1 MEFLREVF
9 QAIPSAASSGTAAIL
24 YVVAVGAGLLITW
37 RVRRNKNVLEHIEK
51 LPEEDR
57 LRALEAEMG
66 AAHIQ
71 TGLGPEQYLRSRI
84 HQYYFLG
91 FIVFCLTVIALFLI
105 AASNSPRPADNSIK
119 EILSKTQEQNEK
131 TALIGAMFANDS
143 EGLWEAADNTADKIL
158 KLDPNDHRALNMKGS
173 VAFYSGQYQRA
184 LELFEKAHA
193 SAPEE
198 KEYAFNMAFAFVEV
212 GGYQRAIDEY
222 MKLKDATPRWSYN
235 AGRAY
240 FHAGDYKTA
249 KGLLEAVPTSYYQG
263 RARVLEAAA
272 LVAMSASENSPE
284 VKKTLLSTAKSK
296 LKEAVDADRQYWRAI
311 LVERKNDIHESYR
324 KTIELLGTSLIGE
337 VL

>member
-1 MEFLREVF
+1 MEFLREAF

-24 YVVAVGAGLLITW
+24 YVVAMVAWVLISW
-37 RVRRNKNVLEHIEK
+37 RVRRNKNVLKHIEK
-51 LPEEDR
+51 LRPEDR
-57 LRALEAEMG
+57 LHGLE

-71 TGLGPEQYLRSRI
+71 VGLSPEQYLRSRI

-91 FIVFCLTVIALFLI
+91 FIVLCVTVISLFLI
-105 AASNSPRPADNSIK
+105 AVSNPTRPMNGPFK
-119 EILSKTQEQNEK
+119 EILDKTQKQNEK
-131 TALIGAMFANDS
+131 AALIATMFANDS
-143 EGLWEAADNTADKIL
+143 EGLWEAADKIL

-184 LELFEKAHA
+184 LEWFEKAHA
-193 SAPEE
+193 AAPEE
-198 KEYAFNMAFAFVEV
+198 KEYAYNLAFAYVEV
-212 GGYQRAIDEY
+212 GGYQRAIEDY

-240 FHAGDYKTA
+240 FHSGDYKTA
-249 KGLLEAVPTSYYQG
+249 KALLEAVPTSYYQG

-272 LVAMSASENSPE
+272 LVGMTASENSPE

-296 LKEAVDADRQYWRAI
+296 LREAADADRQYWRAM

-324 KTIELLGTSLIGE
+324 KSIELLGGTSFIKE
-337 VL
+337 VLSVVSG